1 MNIPTT
7 IVIFN
12 IKIML
17 RLGKKTIKLGKTK
30 IDNSKIIN
38 IKMMSF
44 SKEDKMKKKCLRMI
58 KKRLI
63 KINFNFKFLKK
74 KFKHIHDDI
83 DNQINIFTIDN
94 LNTITK
100 SDLLM
105 CRDAYS
111 SLPEN
116 ISKEK

>member
-1 MNIPTT
+1 MNRTKTEKEMIEIMLKIKRITKLKEKINLVNIPTT
-7 IVIFN
+7 MVIFN

-58 KKRLI
+58 KKRST
-63 KINFNFKFLKK
+63 KINFN
-74 KFKHIHDDI
+74 
-83 DNQINIFTIDN
+83 
-94 LNTITK
+94 
-100 SDLLM
+100 LM
-105 CRDAYS
+105 MIRLIKVKGHFNKAKS
-111 SLPEN
+111 SL
-116 ISKEK
+116 